1 MLLSTLKFKTFITG
15 FDFIVDDVIVDIESK
30 ISIETG
36 LFTGYFIQSVEYE
49 SYF

>member
-1 MLLSTLKFKTFITG
+1 MLHSKLNFKKGISG
-15 FDFIVDDVIVDIESK
+15 FDFICDDVIISIYSK

>member
-1 MLLSTLKFKTFITG
+1 MLHFKLNSKKGVSG
-15 FDFIVDDVIVDIESK
+15 FDFIHDSGIITIYSK

>member
-1 MLLSTLKFKTFITG
+1 VLHSQLNFKAFISG
-15 FDFIVDDVIVDIESK
+15 FDLICDSEIVDIESK